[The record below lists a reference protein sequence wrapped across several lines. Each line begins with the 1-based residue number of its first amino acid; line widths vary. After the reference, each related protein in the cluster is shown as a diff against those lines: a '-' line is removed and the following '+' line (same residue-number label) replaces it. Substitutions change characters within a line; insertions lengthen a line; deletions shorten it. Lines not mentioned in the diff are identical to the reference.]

1 MVDVLDW
8 EVVDVVVA
16 VTAPGVEETA
26 GVADCDFDADIER
39 EEEELM
45 EAQYF
50 ATMLARAGPS
60 ETGKPFASRRARMHL
75 ASRGQR
81 VSLERRGEGRSPA
94 ASQ

>member
-45 EAQYF
+45 EVDF
-50 ATMLARAGPS
+50 EVVEVVETDLVMLVD
-60 ETGKPFASRRARMHL
+60 ML
-75 ASRGQR
+75 
-81 VSLERRGEGRSPA
+81 
-94 ASQ
+94 

>member
-1 MVDVLDW
+1 
-8 EVVDVVVA
+8 
-16 VTAPGVEETA
+16 
-26 GVADCDFDADIER
+26 
-39 EEEELM
+39 M

-50 ATMLARAGPS
+50 ATMLAKAGPS